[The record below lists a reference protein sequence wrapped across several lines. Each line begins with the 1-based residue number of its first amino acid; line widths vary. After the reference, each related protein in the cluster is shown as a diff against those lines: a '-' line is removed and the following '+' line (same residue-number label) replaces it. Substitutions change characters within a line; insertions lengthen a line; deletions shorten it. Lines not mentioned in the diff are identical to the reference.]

1 MKNPPARAG
10 NPVHSLKRI
19 IAWSVFQMQSENHPL
34 KYAEKIMA
42 LLAGVPSH
50 DASLAL
56 KFATNLLAYRTN
68 CEAAA
73 VFAVEDEATH
83 VL

>member
-1 MKNPPARAG
+1 
-10 NPVHSLKRI
+10 
-19 IAWSVFQMQSENHPL
+19 MQLENHPL
-34 KYAEKIMA
+34 KYAEKIMD
-42 LLAGVPSH
+42 LLADVPSS

-73 VFAVEDEATH
+73 VFETEDEATH
-83 VL
+83 AL